1 MDYYLMKIS
10 TLVFVLFFVSC
21 GGSQSSGLGF
31 DNTLI
36 IPEDSLIS
44 IIMDIHIVDAAA
56 KQNTIPNNGNNLM
69 KYKEYKA
76 VFEKHGISKT
86 RFDST
91 INLYTK
97 NGKKYDEF
105 YDKVIKKLVLLEEKQ
120 AK

>member
-1 MDYYLMKIS
+1 MKSS
-10 TLVFVLFFVSC
+10 TLAFVFVLFLVSC
-21 GGSQSSGLGF
+21 GGATSGGSGF
-31 DNTLI
+31 DNSLI

-56 KQNTIPNNGNNLM
+56 KQNVVPNNGDNLM

-91 INLYTK
+91 INLYTR
-97 NGKKYDEF
+97 NGKKFDEL
-105 YDKVIKKLVLLEEKQ
+105 YDKVIKNLVKMEEAQPK
-120 AK
+120 